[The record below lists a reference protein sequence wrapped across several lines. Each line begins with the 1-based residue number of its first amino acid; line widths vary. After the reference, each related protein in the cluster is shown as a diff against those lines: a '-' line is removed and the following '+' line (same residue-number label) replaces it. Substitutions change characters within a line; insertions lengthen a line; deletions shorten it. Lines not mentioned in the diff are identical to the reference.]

1 MHSFDK
7 PEQAYNWCVAE
18 GQMIRQKEVG
28 YDRVAANLA
37 IAEEYLESAQEDI
50 KKGRWNSTYTLH
62 YDALHLLVESFLLFD
77 HIKSRSHLCLFA
89 YLCNQYPD
97 MELDWGF
104 FEKVRT
110 KRNGL
115 SYYGT
120 PVAEKH
126 WKEVAL
132 QFQLY
137 LKLLKKKLQERL
149 KPVLK
154 MK

>member
-1 MHSFDK
+1 
-7 PEQAYNWCVAE
+7 
-18 GQMIRQKEVG
+18 
-28 YDRVAANLA
+28 
-37 IAEEYLESAQEDI
+37 
-50 KKGRWNSTYTLH
+50 
-62 YDALHLLVESFLLFD
+62 
-77 HIKSRSHLCLFA
+77 
-89 YLCNQYPD
+89 